1 MMVGKVLVNIKIF
14 MIDMVKGAEWC
25 QILWV
30 LNLFDG
36 LSLLDNV
43 TKKFWLI
50 IARVLKDTE

>member
-14 MIDMVKGAEWC
+14 MIDMVKCAEWC